1 MLAHLKTPCM
11 SVALVRCWRGLS
23 ASSEDQD
30 RCQCLQVFNTI
41 FLANPTNNV
50 LVIKKQRINNI
61 HAERS
66 FNALFV
72 SLRSSQEQVFF
83 IFFTFFRNLIFP
95 ANPNKDGSP
104 QPGARAPPLVW
115 AAIQTQTQTKMFYIT
130 FFNLFW
136 WAIQQLIRFAI
147 PFFLWFQNNPWKTCS
162 DVILRVDSWWRAQH
176 DPEPEVRLI
185 FYYALIIQLR
195 LSKEKSNYN

>member
-1 MLAHLKTPCM
+1 MLPLWGVGGVCQRRVRIKTDANAYRYSIP
-11 SVALVRCWRGLS
+11 L
-23 ASSEDQD
+23 
-30 RCQCLQVFNTI
+30 

-50 LVIKKQRINNI
+50 LVLKKQCINII

-83 IFFTFFRNLIFP
+83 FFFTFLRNLIFP

-104 QPGARAPPLVW
+104 QPSARASPLVW

-130 FFNLFW
+130 FSNLFW

>member
-1 MLAHLKTPCM
+1 M
-11 SVALVRCWRGLS
+11 LS
-23 ASSEDQD
+23 AASMPCLWAWEVLKSRFSS
-30 RCQCLQVFNTI
+30 F
-41 FLANPTNNV
+41 
-50 LVIKKQRINNI
+50 
-61 HAERS
+61 
-66 FNALFV
+66 
-72 SLRSSQEQVFF
+72 
-83 IFFTFFRNLIFP
+83 FFTFFRNLIFP

-195 LSKEKSNYN
+195 LSKEKSNYTLS

>member
-1 MLAHLKTPCM
+1 M
-11 SVALVRCWRGLS
+11 RCWRGLS

-50 LVIKKQRINNI
+50 LVLKKN
-61 HAERS
+61 S
-66 FNALFV
+66 ALTISMLSAASMPCLWAWEVLKSRF
-72 SLRSSQEQVFF
+72 SS
-83 IFFTFFRNLIFP
+83 FFTFFRNLIFP

-130 FFNLFW
+130 FSNLFW